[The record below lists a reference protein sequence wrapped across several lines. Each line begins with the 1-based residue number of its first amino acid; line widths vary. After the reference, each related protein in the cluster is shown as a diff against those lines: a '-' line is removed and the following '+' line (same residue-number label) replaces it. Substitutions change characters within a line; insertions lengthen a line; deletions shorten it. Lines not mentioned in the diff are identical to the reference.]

1 MLVRVLS
8 YICIFCLF
16 LLCFFFP
23 FCFGC
28 FPFLD
33 LCMYYIFFPFFF
45 CCFCLFYSLFVFVL
59 KKNVYSVFIVCCFFL
74 IVVVYLKKNCLLF
87 FIVQEIFTNDGIE
100 SRQDRPWD
108 FLYFLD
114 MRELLHLTSNRDNA
128 EKVMNAFEK
137 YVNPKIPG
145 FRQSIIHGDMSGAN
159 IVLNSMFSEN
169 EKRYY
174 FASFID
180 FGECTKTCTVFD
192 LGISLAYIMI
202 ENLRPVTCSN
212 VVEFVSPLISGY
224 SSVMPLSEEEQDS
237 LYYLVLARCCQSAMN
252 GEISFK
258 EEPWNTYLLTTVKKG
273 WLVVDELLSMP
284 KEIVDQ
290 AWFGMRS

>member
-1 MLVRVLS
+1 MYVLFFFS
-8 YICIFCLF
+8 FLF
-16 LLCFFFP
+16 LLFLFILFFVC
-23 FCFGC
+23 FCFEKM
-28 FPFLD
+28 F
-33 LCMYYIFFPFFF
+33 I
-45 CCFCLFYSLFVFVL
+45 LFSLFV
-59 KKNVYSVFIVCCFFL
+59 VFFYCCCLFK
-74 IVVVYLKKNCLLF
+74 KKNCLLF

-137 YVNPKIPG
+137 YVNPKILG

-192 LGISLAYIMI
+192 LGISLAYIMM

-212 VVEFVSPLISGY
+212 MVEFVSPLISGY

-290 AWFGMRS
+290 AWFGKRS